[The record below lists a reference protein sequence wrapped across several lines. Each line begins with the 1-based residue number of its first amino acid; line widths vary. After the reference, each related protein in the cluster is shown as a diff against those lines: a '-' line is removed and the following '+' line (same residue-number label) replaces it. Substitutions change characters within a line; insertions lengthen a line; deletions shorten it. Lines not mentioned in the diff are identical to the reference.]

1 MKNLIYDHIAIKLY
15 DEWVTTEHPD
25 VPITTY
31 YDTCDMADKLTDAI
45 LKPFRKELIETV
57 MTFDM
62 DDSEVQQITHLY
74 NRYNNINN
82 PDSIEAMT
90 IELYLFLI
98 EQYQMPFHSVVRLI
112 DGSGNMIFTSEETGN
127 D

>member
-1 MKNLIYDHIAIKLY
+1 MINLIYDHIAIKLY

-31 YDTCDMADKLTDAI
+31 YDTCDMADKLTDVI